1 MKVQWFVGDL
11 LDMVIWSFDL
21 VLFVSERNV
30 LGFGIDHIR
39 RGMFVQIACQAVVGG
54 GPFILFTFIFIFLA
68 VPFDLYVF
76 GAGKWVHLCKNLL
89 FALYFQL
96 INI

>member
-39 RGMFVQIACQAVVGG
+39 REC
-54 GPFILFTFIFIFLA
+54 
-68 VPFDLYVF
+68 
-76 GAGKWVHLCKNLL
+76 LCKLL
-89 FALYFQL
+89 VRQW
-96 INI
+96 